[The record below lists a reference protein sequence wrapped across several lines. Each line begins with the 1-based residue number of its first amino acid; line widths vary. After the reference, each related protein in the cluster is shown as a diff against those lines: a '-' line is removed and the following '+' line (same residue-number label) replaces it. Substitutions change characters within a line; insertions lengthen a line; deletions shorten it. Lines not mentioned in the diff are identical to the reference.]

1 MIFRNRRRTNA
12 PFRNLFRSR
21 RTRRIFVLHQH
32 SHNPDTSTPDRRSRF
47 ESIPRTLACTLR
59 TDTRRWASNMFFP
72 PRIPEGSAPPGRSA
86 VSTFINWKQEERFA
100 FCASVNQG
108 SGHVKLKR
116 HHVGDHRCRLHR
128 GEWERS
134 QSPEEEFQRIETL
147 FLLRSGRRFF
157 QSHHLRRQV
166 HSLFIRA

>member
-72 PRIPEGSAPPGRSA
+72 PRVPEG
-86 VSTFINWKQEERFA
+86 
-100 FCASVNQG
+100 
-108 SGHVKLKR
+108 L
-116 HHVGDHRCRLHR
+116 
-128 GEWERS
+128 
-134 QSPEEEFQRIETL
+134 
-147 FLLRSGRRFF
+147 RRFGASGEVGRF
-157 QSHHLRRQV
+157 YVHKLETRGAICFLRKRE
-166 HSLFIRA
+166 SGIRSCQAKTTSRRRPSVPVAPRRMGTIPVSRRGVPAHRNAFSPA